1 MKEILQLNG
10 IVFLTMKYEKKKKNP
25 EEVYNGAT
33 HDNYR
38 FFDKAIYNM
47 NIFKSYGIEKIK
59 MI

>member
-38 FFDKAIYNM
+38 FFDKAIYN
-47 NIFKSYGIEKIK
+47 IFLKA
-59 MI
+59 MA

>member
-10 IVFLTMKYEKKKKNP
+10 IVFLTKKYEKKNNP

-38 FFDKAIYNM
+38 FFDKEILQYEY
-47 NIFKSYGIEKIK
+47 F
-59 MI
+59 

>member
-10 IVFLTMKYEKKKKNP
+10 IVFLTMKYEKKKNP

-38 FFDKAIYNM
+38 FFDKAIYN
-47 NIFKSYGIEKIK
+47 IFLKA
-59 MI
+59 MT

>member
-10 IVFLTMKYEKKKKNP
+10 IVFLTMKYEKKKNP